1 MADYCTRS
9 DIEDLF
15 GSVNVVQWADMDNGQ
30 DADTITA
37 RIARAIAVCS
47 ARIDDRL
54 RGGPYT
60 LPILGDPATL
70 VNLCAS
76 LAGVWL
82 YESRGVQ
89 DYSPEGG
96 FPVHRLRWFSE
107 QAEKTLRDLRSGVLR
122 LDAALQGYGTTAPM
136 VVKGLRR

>member
-1 MADYCTRS
+1 MSYCTRS

-15 GSVNVVQWADMDNGQ
+15 GPLNVAKWADLDNDQ
-30 DADTITA
+30 DAAAIAA
-37 RIARAIAVCS
+37 RIARAIAVSS
-47 ARIDDRL
+47 AKIDDRL
-54 RGGPYT
+54 RGGPYS
-60 LPILGDPATL
+60 LPINGSPATL

-89 DYSPEGG
+89 DYSPDGG

-107 QAEKTLRDLRSGVLR
+107 QAEKTLRDLRAGVLR
-122 LDAALQGYGTTAPM
+122 LDVALTGYGTTAPM
-136 VVKGLRR
+136 VVKERRA